1 MEISMRSALF
11 MFFVLLLSNE
21 LMAQNIVVLNGQ
33 PVIIPPNTP
42 HMILVEQPPYYSYPV
57 IRQQIVINPPAYIQP
72 VPYPYVIEKQYWFR
86 RERIVIYPQYITRFY
101 E

>member
-1 MEISMRSALF
+1 MRNLLF